1 MIKQIFVDKDSIL
14 EKKFKILRM
23 SIMLGNFKN
32 RSDMLKEYEDTA
44 IQIDAYR
51 RKLYEEKLA
60 SKMYTTTTLE
70 EEKERLIDLIKCIED
85 RIDERNKFIDDYLNV
100 TGNFL
105 DSIDRVLEEDDL
117 PDYKLRLDNISDYL
131 SNVQEINS
139 IKRTLDE
146 KRRELEEKYENK
158 SNNEIINNKLEEELV
173 EEFNK
178 VIINDEYYKNLNY
191 LDIDL
196 ELEKINTSIIDKRE
210 VMNTFISSYDALSV
224 SGISGAERE
233 EYLSYVQDAKEDY
246 YACLEKNYILNIYKL
261 VLDKITDYD
270 KLYDKRLKIEKLLED
285 RATDRKELSIKDRDM
300 LEYFSN
306 ICKEHLNIIKSQKFN
321 IENIDKLI
329 LEISNY
335 EDRLEELEGS
345 NNRQEIVDLLNE
357 FSINKDNDN
366 IDDNNDDII
375 LKDDDVEKDTA
386 SKPANLVVKVKEPV
400 KIDVKAASDIAKL
413 VMKKVVIVLEP
424 KKFSAK
430 RDKLKEASKKIE
442 EEKKLDVLD
451 TVNENTNS
459 VGVELS
465 TKDIFTDDD
474 IEDGEIK
481 VNIPS
486 NQDISIPAEI
496 FIDEPKDNEDIDLF
510 KEVDPFLD
518 DNEFEITDKNVDK
531 DDKDSSLPEIKNIGT
546 VKPTNVLSKLKQVTE
561 ENNDII
567 FPTMGLTNSDK
578 TEVPIVSENY
588 IN

>member
-85 RIDERNKFIDDYLNV
+85 RMDERNKFIDDYLNV

-105 DSIDRVLEEDDL
+105 DSIDRVLEEDEL
-117 PDYKLRLDNISDYL
+117 SDYKLRLDNISGYL

-270 KLYDKRLKIEKLLED
+270 KLYDKR
-285 RATDRKELSIKDRDM
+285 
-300 LEYFSN
+300 F
-306 ICKEHLNIIKSQKFN
+306 
-321 IENIDKLI
+321 
-329 LEISNY
+329 
-335 EDRLEELEGS
+335 
-345 NNRQEIVDLLNE
+345 
-357 FSINKDNDN
+357 INW
-366 IDDNNDDII
+366 
-375 LKDDDVEKDTA
+375 
-386 SKPANLVVKVKEPV
+386 
-400 KIDVKAASDIAKL
+400 
-413 VMKKVVIVLEP
+413 
-424 KKFSAK
+424 
-430 RDKLKEASKKIE
+430 
-442 EEKKLDVLD
+442 
-451 TVNENTNS
+451 
-459 VGVELS
+459 
-465 TKDIFTDDD
+465 
-474 IEDGEIK
+474 
-481 VNIPS
+481 
-486 NQDISIPAEI
+486 
-496 FIDEPKDNEDIDLF
+496 
-510 KEVDPFLD
+510 
-518 DNEFEITDKNVDK
+518 
-531 DDKDSSLPEIKNIGT
+531 
-546 VKPTNVLSKLKQVTE
+546 
-561 ENNDII
+561 
-567 FPTMGLTNSDK
+567 
-578 TEVPIVSENY
+578 Y
-588 IN
+588 

>member
-430 RDKLKEASKKIE
+430 RDKLKEADEKLE
-442 EEKKLDVLD
+442 EEKKQDVLD
-451 TVNENTNS
+451 TAIENTNS

>member
-375 LKDDDVEKDTA
+375 LKDDGVEKDTV

-430 RDKLKEASKKIE
+430 RDKLKEADEKLE
-442 EEKKLDVLD
+442 EEKKQAILD
-451 TVNENTNS
+451 TTNKS
-459 VGVELS
+459 NDNVGVELS

-474 IEDGEIK
+474 IKDGEIK

-486 NQDISIPAEI
+486 NQEISIPAEI

>member
-366 IDDNNDDII
+366 MDDNNDDII
-375 LKDDDVEKDTA
+375 LKDDDVEKDTV

-430 RDKLKEASKKIE
+430 RDKLKEADEKLE
-442 EEKKLDVLD
+442 EEKKQAILD
-451 TVNENTNS
+451 TTNKS
-459 VGVELS
+459 NDNVGVELS

>member
-85 RIDERNKFIDDYLNV
+85 RMDERNKFIDDYLNV

-105 DSIDRVLEEDDL
+105 DSIDRVLEEDEL
-117 PDYKLRLDNISDYL
+117 SDYKLRLDNISDYL

-285 RATDRKELSIKDRDM
+285 RAADRKELSIKDRDM

-357 FSINKDNDN
+357 FSINKDNNN
-366 IDDNNDDII
+366 IDDNNDNII
-375 LKDDDVEKDTA
+375 FKDDDVETGTS
-386 SKPANLVVKVKEPV
+386 SKPANLVVKIKEPV

-424 KKFSAK
+424 KKFNAK
-430 RDKLKEASKKIE
+430 RDKIKEASKKIE
-442 EEKKLDVLD
+442 EEKKQDVLN

>member
-85 RIDERNKFIDDYLNV
+85 RMDERNKFIDDYLNV

-105 DSIDRVLEEDDL
+105 DSIDRVLEEDEL
-117 PDYKLRLDNISDYL
+117 SDYKLRLDNISDYL

-285 RATDRKELSIKDRDM
+285 RSADRKELSIKDRDM

-357 FSINKDNDN
+357 FSINKDNNN
-366 IDDNNDDII
+366 IDDNNDNII
-375 LKDDDVEKDTA
+375 FKDDDVETGTS
-386 SKPANLVVKVKEPV
+386 SKPANLVVKIKEPV

-424 KKFSAK
+424 KKFNAK
-430 RDKLKEASKKIE
+430 RDKIKEASKKIE
-442 EEKKLDVLD
+442 EEKKQDVLN

-474 IEDGEIK
+474 IKDGEIK

-486 NQDISIPAEI
+486 NQEISIPAEI

>member
-366 IDDNNDDII
+366 MDDNNDDII
-375 LKDDDVEKDTA
+375 LKDDDVEKDTV

-430 RDKLKEASKKIE
+430 RDKLKEADEKLE
-442 EEKKLDVLD
+442 EEKKQAILD
-451 TVNENTNS
+451 TTNKS
-459 VGVELS
+459 NDNVGVELS

-474 IEDGEIK
+474 IKDGEIK

-486 NQDISIPAEI
+486 NQEISIPAEI

>member
-1 MIKQIFVDKDSIL
+1 M
-14 EKKFKILRM
+14 
-23 SIMLGNFKN
+23 
-32 RSDMLKEYEDTA
+32 
-44 IQIDAYR
+44 
-51 RKLYEEKLA
+51 
-60 SKMYTTTTLE
+60 
-70 EEKERLIDLIKCIED
+70 
-85 RIDERNKFIDDYLNV
+85 
-100 TGNFL
+100 
-105 DSIDRVLEEDDL
+105 
-117 PDYKLRLDNISDYL
+117 
-131 SNVQEINS
+131 
-139 IKRTLDE
+139 
-146 KRRELEEKYENK
+146 
-158 SNNEIINNKLEEELV
+158 
-173 EEFNK
+173 
-178 VIINDEYYKNLNY
+178 
-191 LDIDL
+191 DIDL

-430 RDKLKEASKKIE
+430 RDKLKEADEKLE
-442 EEKKLDVLD
+442 EEKKQDVLD
-451 TVNENTNS
+451 TAIENTNS

>member
-158 SNNEIINNKLEEELV
+158 SNNEIINNKLEEELD

-357 FSINKDNDN
+357 FLINKDNDN

-430 RDKLKEASKKIE
+430 RDKLKEADEKLE
-442 EEKKLDVLD
+442 EEKKQDVLD
-451 TVNENTNS
+451 TAIENTNS

>member
-375 LKDDDVEKDTA
+375 LKDDDVEKDTV

-430 RDKLKEASKKIE
+430 RDKLKEADEKLE
-442 EEKKLDVLD
+442 EEKKQDVLD
-451 TVNENTNS
+451 TAIENTNS

>member
-210 VMNTFISSYDALSV
+210 LMNTFISSYDALCV

-357 FSINKDNDN
+357 FSINKDNNN
-366 IDDNNDDII
+366 IDDNNDNII
-375 LKDDDVEKDTA
+375 FKDDDVETGTS
-386 SKPANLVVKVKEPV
+386 SKPANLVVKIKEPV

-430 RDKLKEASKKIE
+430 RDKLKEADEKLE
-442 EEKKLDVLD
+442 EEKKQDVLD
-451 TVNENTNS
+451 TAIENTNS

>member
-85 RIDERNKFIDDYLNV
+85 RMDERNKFIDDYLNV

-105 DSIDRVLEEDDL
+105 DSIDRVLEEDEL
-117 PDYKLRLDNISDYL
+117 SDYKLRLDNISDYL

-357 FSINKDNDN
+357 FSINKDNNN
-366 IDDNNDDII
+366 IDDNNDNII
-375 LKDDDVEKDTA
+375 FKDDDVETGTS
-386 SKPANLVVKVKEPV
+386 SKPANLVVKIKEPV

-424 KKFSAK
+424 KKFNAK
-430 RDKLKEASKKIE
+430 RDKIKEASKKIE
-442 EEKKLDVLD
+442 EEKKQDVLN

>member
-357 FSINKDNDN
+357 FLINKDNDN

-430 RDKLKEASKKIE
+430 RDKLKEADEKLE
-442 EEKKLDVLD
+442 EEKKQDVLD
-451 TVNENTNS
+451 TAIENTNS

>member
-366 IDDNNDDII
+366 MDDNNDDII
-375 LKDDDVEKDTA
+375 LKDDDVEKDTV

-430 RDKLKEASKKIE
+430 RDKLKEADEKLE
-442 EEKKLDVLD
+442 EEKKQAILD
-451 TVNENTNS
+451 TTNKS
-459 VGVELS
+459 NDNVGVELS

-474 IEDGEIK
+474 IKDGEIK

>member
-375 LKDDDVEKDTA
+375 LKDDDVEKDTV

-430 RDKLKEASKKIE
+430 RDKLKEADEKLE
-442 EEKKLDVLD
+442 EEKKQAILD
-451 TVNENTNS
+451 TTNKS
-459 VGVELS
+459 NDNVGVELS

>member
-85 RIDERNKFIDDYLNV
+85 RMDERNKFIDDYLNV

-366 IDDNNDDII
+366 MDDNNDDII
-375 LKDDDVEKDTA
+375 LKDDDVEKDTV

-430 RDKLKEASKKIE
+430 RDKLKEADEKLE
-442 EEKKLDVLD
+442 EEKKQAILD
-451 TVNENTNS
+451 TTNKS
-459 VGVELS
+459 NDNVGVELS

-474 IEDGEIK
+474 IKDGEIK

-486 NQDISIPAEI
+486 NQEISIPAEI